1 MEAEYLL
8 NKIKQ
13 IENEKIKASTWPTSA
28 TQQELQARETEDVS
42 PVLDELVKQG
52 FIIVGHTRNGR
63 YVRRLK

>member
-13 IENEKIKASTWPTSA
+13 IENEKIKTSTWPTSA

-42 PVLDELVKQG
+42 PVLAELEKQG
-52 FIIVGHTRNGR
+52 FIMVGRTRNGR